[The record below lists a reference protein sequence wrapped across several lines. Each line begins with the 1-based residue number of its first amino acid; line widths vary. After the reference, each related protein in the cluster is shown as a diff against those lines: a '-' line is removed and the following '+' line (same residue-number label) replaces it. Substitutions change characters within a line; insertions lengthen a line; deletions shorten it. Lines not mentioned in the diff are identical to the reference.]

1 MCGIAGRAGEGAGY
15 LEPLKRMTES
25 ITHRGPDED
34 GYFVS
39 PGIELGIR
47 RLAIIDVVG
56 SKQPITI
63 ENKSITVVFNGEIY
77 NFQEIR
83 KFLMQRG
90 FVLHTDGDT
99 EVLAFLYLLE
109 GAEFVHR
116 LRGMFAIAIWD
127 ARSRKL
133 VLVRDRLGKKP
144 LLYRK
149 TSQGGIDFASEVRAL
164 LQNRESREPDMRALD
179 FVLTFGYAPAPMTGF
194 KDIESLPPGH
204 MLIWQDGKVDV
215 ERYWQFDSSKK
226 TINSLPEALHRTR
239 ETLEESVRLRLISER
254 PLGVLLSGGIDSTLV
269 AAMAAKHLPSKLK
282 TYSLGFRDKQY
293 DESNFARQVA
303 GHLGTDHHE
312 LIMEPDPELLVR
324 TLAQILDRPFADS
337 SIMPTYLISKFAHSE
352 VVVALGGDGGDEVY
366 GGYSRYLLLDKLQRV
381 NWLFRFVQPL
391 TPGLAGVARLSR
403 NRNASRMVGAL
414 RAYPSRAERYMSLV
428 SLVHEKE
435 RENLWTPSGAIDE
448 GGRAPADWFQRVWNE
463 AKVSEEIGRP
473 MAVDI
478 ETYLPED
485 LNFKVDIA
493 SMANSLELRSPFQ
506 DHKVVELGG
515 QIADHLKFHN
525 GKSKYILKQLAS
537 EFIPTDLI
545 ERKKMGFGIPRASW
559 MRNELKDMVGE
570 VLLGSSARHR
580 GWFNVK
586 EVEKQISIHNQG
598 VDRDRI
604 LWPLFAI
611 ELWAQNWID

>member
-1 MCGIAGRAGEGAGY
+1 MCGIVGRAGEGAGY
-15 LEPLKRMTES
+15 LEPLKRMTNS
-25 ITHRGPDED
+25 IAYRGPDED
-34 GYFVS
+34 GYFVL

-47 RLAIIDVVG
+47 RLAIIDIAR
-56 SKQPITI
+56 SKQPISI
-63 ENKSITVVFNGEIY
+63 ENGLITVIFNGEIY

-90 FVLHTDGDT
+90 YDLQTDGDT

-109 GAEFVHR
+109 GVEFVHR

-127 ARSRKL
+127 TRFRKL
-133 VLVRDRLGKKP
+133 ILIRDRLGKKP

-149 TSQGGIDFASEVRAL
+149 MPRGGIDFASEARAL
-164 LQNRESREPDMRALD
+164 LQNGESREPDMRALD

-194 KDIESLPPGH
+194 RGIDSLPPGH
-204 MLIWQDGKVDV
+204 ILVWQGGKVEV
-215 ERYWQFDSSKK
+215 TRYWKFDSSVK
-226 TINSLPEALHRTR
+226 TITALPEALDRTR
-239 ETLEESVRLRLISER
+239 EILEESVRLRLISER

-282 TYSLGFRDKQY
+282 TYSLGFKDKQF

-303 GHLGTDHHE
+303 SHLGTDHHE

-337 SIMPTYLISKFAHSE
+337 SILPTYLVSQFAHSE
-352 VVVALGGDGGDEVY
+352 VVVALGGDGGDEVF
-366 GGYSRYLLLDKLQRV
+366 GGYSRYLLLDQLQRV
-381 NWLFRFVQPL
+381 NWVFKFVQPL
-391 TPGLAGVARLSR
+391 IPGLESVARLSGS
-403 NRNASRMVGAL
+403 RNASRIIGAM
-414 RAYPSRAERYMSLV
+414 RPYSTREERYMSLV
-428 SLVHEKE
+428 SLVHGHE
-435 RENLWTPSGAIDE
+435 RENLWGESGQGGVSGPTPAS
-448 GGRAPADWFQRVWNE
+448 WFEKVWQE
-463 AKVSEEIGRP
+463 AKVTEKVGHP
-473 MAVDI
+473 LAVDI

-525 GKSKYILKQLAS
+525 GKTKFILKHLAK
-537 EFIPTDLI
+537 EFVPTDLI
-545 ERKKMGFGIPRASW
+545 ERRKMGFGIPRASW
-559 MRNELKDMVGE
+559 MRNELKDLVRE
-570 VLLGSSARHR
+570 VLLGSNAKHR

-604 LWPLFAI
+604 LWPLFAV